1 MVLKRSK
8 ALSLGFPAL
17 VSQGS
22 LALWG
27 VISILIARQLPDDAY
42 AAYALARSIEMF
54 AGLLGGGFVLQALL
68 KLGSEKQS
76 RQTSATANT
85 AMLVT
90 LVFSILVSCLMLL
103 FGGSLNSFYPD
114 IPLQG
119 ITPLIAVVVVT
130 GSLAHIPRNLLLT
143 RLSTTRV
150 MQADLV
156 SFLIR
161 GGIVGW
167 LIYTGTLTGAVQ
179 VLKATALANMGAF
192 LINSWNVRRIFEP
205 SAGVNRT
212 ALNRVLG
219 FAAFSLGTSFA
230 GFIYT
235 RTDILM
241 LGKLAPP
248 EDVAAYSASRA
259 LTSMVVMVSA
269 AANMLL
275 MPAISRDWTSG
286 LKKTVMKRSIKAI
299 GIVQLIQLPVVVAL
313 VVFPRQ
319 IIDLIYHGRYSENWP
334 ILAILGGLALV
345 RPFGSIFSTASAAM
359 SKPQYSF
366 WCVLLSAAVNV
377 TLNIILIPT
386 MGGIGAAWATV
397 AAVVSGAAAIVFLS
411 IRHWRKE
418 VCVS

>member
-8 ALSLGFPAL
+8 ALSLGVPAL

-85 AMLVT
+85 AILVT
-90 LVFSILVSCLMLL
+90 LVFSFVVSGLMLL

-114 IPLQG
+114 ISLQR
-119 ITPLIAVVVVT
+119 ITPLIALVVVT
-130 GSLAHIPRNLLLT
+130 GSLAYIPRNLLLT
-143 RLSTTRV
+143 RLSTGKV
-150 MQADLV
+150 MQADIV

-192 LINSWNVRRIFEP
+192 LINSWNVRRIFDP
-205 SAGVNRT
+205 SAGINRT
-212 ALNRVLG
+212 ALKRVLG
-219 FAAFSLGTSFA
+219 FAVFSLGTSFA

-248 EDVAAYSASRA
+248 GDVAAYSASRA

-269 AANMLL
+269 AANMVL
-275 MPAISRDWTSG
+275 MPAVSRDWTSG
-286 LKKTVMKRSIKAI
+286 LRKSVLKRSMKAI

-319 IIDLIYHGRYSENWP
+319 IIDLVYHGRYAENWP
-334 ILAILGGLALV
+334 ILAILGGLSLV
-345 RPFGSIFSTASAAM
+345 RPFGSIFSTVSAAM
-359 SKPQYSF
+359 NKPQYSF

-418 VCVS
+418 K

>member
-8 ALSLGFPAL
+8 VLNLGLPAL

-27 VISILIARQLPDDAY
+27 IISILIARQLPDDAY

-76 RQTSATANT
+76 METSATANT
-85 AMLVT
+85 AMLVS
-90 LVFSILVSCLMLL
+90 LVFSIVISVALLL
-103 FGGSLNSFYPD
+103 FGDCLDSFYLD

-119 ITPLIAVVVVT
+119 IIPLIALVVIT

-143 RLSTTRV
+143 RLSTARV
-150 MQADLV
+150 MRADIL

-167 LIYTGTLTGAVQ
+167 LIYTGALTGAVQ
-179 VLKATALANMGAF
+179 VLKATALANLGAF
-192 LINSWNVRRIFEP
+192 LLNSWNARHVFEP
-205 SAGVNRT
+205 AAGVNRI
-212 ALNRVLG
+212 ALGRVLR
-219 FAAFSLGTSFA
+219 FAAYSLGTSFA

-248 EDVAAYSASRA
+248 GDVAAYSASRA

-269 AANMLL
+269 AANMVLL
-275 MPAISRDWTSG
+275 PAVSRDWTSG
-286 LKKTVMKRSIKAI
+286 LRKTVMKRSMKAI
-299 GIVQLIQLPVVVAL
+299 GLVQLIQLPVVIAL
-313 VVFPRQ
+313 MVFPKQ
-319 IIDLIYHGRYSENWP
+319 IIDLVYHGRYTGNWP

-359 SKPQYSF
+359 NKPQYSF
-366 WCVLLSAAVNV
+366 WCILLSAGVNV
-377 TLNIILIPT
+377 TLNIILIPA

-397 AAVVSGAAAIVFLS
+397 AAVVSGAAAVMFLS
-411 IRHWRKE
+411 IAHWRRE
-418 VCVS
+418 MAAE

>member
-27 VISILIARQLPDDAY
+27 VISILIARQLPDNAY
-42 AAYALARSIEMF
+42 AAYALARSVEMF

-90 LVFSILVSCLMLL
+90 LVFSIVVSCFMLL

-143 RLSTTRV
+143 RLSTGKV

-179 VLKATALANMGAF
+179 VLKATALANVGAF
-192 LINSWNVRRIFEP
+192 LINSWNVRRIFDP
-205 SAGVNRT
+205 SAGINRA

-219 FAAFSLGTSFA
+219 FAVFSLGTSFA

-269 AANMLL
+269 AANMVL

-286 LKKTVMKRSIKAI
+286 LRKSVMKRSIRAI

-359 SKPQYSF
+359 NKPQYSF

-411 IRHWRKE
+411 VRHWRKE
-418 VCVS
+418 T

>member
-1 MVLKRSK
+1 M
-8 ALSLGFPAL
+8 
-17 VSQGS
+17 
-22 LALWG
+22 
-27 VISILIARQLPDDAY
+27 
-42 AAYALARSIEMF
+42 
-54 AGLLGGGFVLQALL
+54 LQALL

-90 LVFSILVSCLMLL
+90 LVFSALISVLILL
-103 FGGSLNSFYPD
+103 FGNSLNSFYPD

-119 ITPLIAVVVVT
+119 ITPLIAIVVVT

-143 RLSTTRV
+143 RLNTTKV

-167 LIYTGTLTGAVQ
+167 LIYTGVLTGAAQ
-179 VLKATALANMGAF
+179 VLKATAFANLGAF
-192 LINSWNVRRIFEP
+192 LINSWNVRQIFEP
-205 SAGVNRT
+205 SAGVNRA
-212 ALNRVLG
+212 ALNRVLR
-219 FAAFSLGTSFA
+219 FAVYSLGTSFA
-230 GFIYT
+230 GFVYT

-269 AANMLL
+269 AANMVL
-275 MPAISRDWTSG
+275 MPAVSRDWTSG
-286 LKKTVMKRSIKAI
+286 LRKSVMKRSLKAI
-299 GIVQLIQLPVVVAL
+299 GIVQLIQLPVVTAL

-319 IIDLIYHGRYSENWP
+319 LIDLIYHGRYSENWP
-334 ILAILGGLALV
+334 ILAILGGLSLV
-345 RPFGSIFSTASAAM
+345 RPFGSIFSTVSAAM
-359 SKPQYSF
+359 NKPQYSF
-366 WCVLLSAAVNV
+366 WCILLSAAVNV

-397 AAVVSGAAAIVFLS
+397 AAVVSGAAAVMFLS
-411 IRHWRKE
+411 ITHWRKE
-418 VCVS
+418 K